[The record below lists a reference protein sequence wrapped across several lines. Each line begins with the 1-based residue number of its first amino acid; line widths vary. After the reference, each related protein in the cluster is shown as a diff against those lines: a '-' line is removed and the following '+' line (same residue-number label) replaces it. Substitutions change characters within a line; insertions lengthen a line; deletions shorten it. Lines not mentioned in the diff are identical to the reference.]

1 MADTFDARTI
11 SHHARIGHGA
21 SALIRIAAADN
32 VVAYALDESHGM
44 GRIET
49 MCEICDAHFGHVFP
63 DGPEPSGLSFCINAI
78 ALKMEET

>member
-44 GRIET
+44 GASRQCAKYVTRISA
-49 MCEICDAHFGHVFP
+49 MCFRMVRNRAV
-63 DGPEPSGLSFCINAI
+63 
-78 ALKMEET
+78 